1 MNIQMKQLINN
12 NMETK
17 IMYIKGDLEQHGS
30 SSWWGSVK
38 NINVKDASA
47 LIKWAEHFHGH

>member
-30 SSWWGSVK
+30 SS
-38 NINVKDASA
+38 
-47 LIKWAEHFHGH
+47 